1 MQDTLF
7 LNRYRIL
14 RLLGEGG
21 MGRVW
26 LARQIDLNR
35 EVVVKVMHEHIAA
48 DPHFQERFQT
58 EMLAMAQF
66 QHPYAVTLYDAH
78 LETEM
83 GPAIIM
89 EYVKGKTLDV
99 VLKDNHRFT
108 PQRTSRILAQLCEV
122 LVIAHQQGIVHRDL
136 KPANLMVT
144 DPDTQYEKIKVMDFG
159 LAKLARLALGENP
172 SVHPSS
178 TGDNILGT
186 PAYVSPE
193 QARGENIS
201 HRSDLYSVGVIL
213 YETLAGHLPFQGL
226 STMDTLLAH
235 AIEQVPSMNDEE
247 VYVPP
252 AIENVVFRCME
263 KRPEDRYATA
273 RELLDDYMRALATPD
288 PGRRPIR
295 VNQDEPH
302 DLPPIPDHLD
312 PGVMVYRMQ
321 AWMPRAIASVKLAGF
336 IQDAHGEVIENTN
349 GKIRVVLGGKAT
361 AYRPLRRSWFGV
373 HRPDIEM
380 ELQLFE
386 SNNPLRR
393 NQVWI
398 TVFLRYLGKQVT
410 EDFQKRGDRIFRDLR
425 GYLIGSTPGI

>member
-1 MQDTLF
+1 
-7 LNRYRIL
+7 
-14 RLLGEGG
+14 
-21 MGRVW
+21 
-26 LARQIDLNR
+26 
-35 EVVVKVMHEHIAA
+35 
-48 DPHFQERFQT
+48 
-58 EMLAMAQF
+58 
-66 QHPYAVTLYDAH
+66 
-78 LETEM
+78 
-83 GPAIIM
+83 
-89 EYVKGKTLDV
+89 
-99 VLKDNHRFT
+99 
-108 PQRTSRILAQLCEV
+108 
-122 LVIAHQQGIVHRDL
+122 
-136 KPANLMVT
+136 
-144 DPDTQYEKIKVMDFG
+144 
-159 LAKLARLALGENP
+159 
-172 SVHPSS
+172 
-178 TGDNILGT
+178 
-186 PAYVSPE
+186 
-193 QARGENIS
+193 
-201 HRSDLYSVGVIL
+201 
-213 YETLAGHLPFQGL
+213 
-226 STMDTLLAH
+226 MDTLLAH

-349 GKIRVVLGGKAT
+349 GKIRVVLGGKTT
-361 AYRPLRRSWFGV
+361 AYRPLRRGWFGV

-398 TVFLRYLGKQVT
+398 TVFLRYLGRQVT
-410 EDFQKRGDRIFRDLR
+410 DDFQKRGDHIFRDLR